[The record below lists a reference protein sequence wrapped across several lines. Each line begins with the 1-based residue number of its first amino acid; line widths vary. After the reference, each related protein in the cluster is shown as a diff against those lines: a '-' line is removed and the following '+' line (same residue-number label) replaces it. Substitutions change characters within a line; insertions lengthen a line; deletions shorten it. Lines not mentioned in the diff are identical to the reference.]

1 MAKKKK
7 VTKPIKETKKDSKLK
22 SELMS
27 RLPVFK
33 FIGGFFVFTII
44 FYLLTNADW
53 FDAVRS
59 PLISV
64 YTTLSSVILSIF
76 GFDMQSNGSILSN
89 GKFSVDVQE
98 GCDAVVPTIL
108 FITAVLVFPTSWKH
122 KGKGLLFGVPSL
134 FAINLFRIVSL
145 FLTGLYIPSLF
156 DFMHVEFWQA
166 LFILATVL
174 IFISW
179 LRKTN
184 MAT

>member
-7 VTKPIKETKKDSKLK
+7 GTKQKTQAKKESKLK
-22 SELMS
+22 DELIS
-27 RLPVFK
+27 RLPIIK
-33 FIGGFFVFTII
+33 FIGGFFIFTIV

-53 FDAVRS
+53 FDTVRS

-76 GFDMQSNGSILSN
+76 GFDMVSSGSILSN
-89 GKFSVDVQE
+89 GRFSVDVQE

-122 KGKGLLFGVPSL
+122 KLKGLTFGVPSL
-134 FAINLFRIVSL
+134 FAINLFRIVTL

-184 MAT
+184 ITA

>member
-1 MAKKKK
+1 M
-7 VTKPIKETKKDSKLK
+7 V
-22 SELMS
+22 
-27 RLPVFK
+27 
-33 FIGGFFVFTII
+33 
-44 FYLLTNADW
+44 
-53 FDAVRS
+53 
-59 PLISV
+59 
-64 YTTLSSVILSIF
+64 SS
-76 GFDMQSNGSILSN
+76 GSILSN
-89 GKFSVDVQE
+89 GRFSVDVQE

-122 KGKGLLFGVPSL
+122 KLKGLTFGVPSL
-134 FAINLFRIVSL
+134 FAINLFRIVTL

-184 MAT
+184 ITA